1 MKTLKYICSLLLV
14 ALSVAAC
21 QKDEDKLY
29 VSSIKGETVTATA
42 DNIVLSKDN
51 KNDEVLTL
59 SWTKEQLTTSNPDLK
74 PTDLMIQKLQVST
87 QDDFSGSMLETVMT
101 TLTKTYTG
109 ADLNN
114 LAKNIGATPD
124 VENSLYFRLASQT
137 GQNMSPVYSNVITV
151 KVTPF
156 TVDMGIGFILDKNME
171 DTGLTLASPQ
181 WDGIYSGFV
190 GATSWMN
197 FYLRE
202 GDDTTWG
209 NDGVSGTAFVMSSS
223 DEVDARWNFWYPG
236 LGGCYYT
243 VVNTPAAEW
252 TALYIPTLT
261 VSGDLTGEMTF
272 DRPTVKWNYIFT
284 AEKAG
289 DITVR
294 IAGNGKLYNVST
306 GTDDAAAIDTP
317 VAFGQNGDK
326 LTFAQGTS
334 ATATDIKVSVP
345 AAGEYTLVLNLFN
358 PEVWTAEVV
367 AGGEAPVQIP
377 SALYLPGV
385 DDITTGEWNF
395 NNRLLLYQEEK
406 QQYSGVADVNSEWGY
421 KIAVE
426 KGNWDDYYGA
436 VGDTENPADP
446 MIGTLAWAGG
456 NLPAPEAGLYFIDV
470 CITDLTYR
478 LTPVTEVYCT
488 GFNDNWDLMA
498 MTATETPGVYTA
510 TITATQST
518 PWGFQILLDQDWT
531 TKLGVGAEGQLLKMT
546 DGGSAQNIPFD
557 KTEGTYTLTVD
568 LVHASYTIE

>member
-1 MKTLKYICSLLLV
+1 MLV
-14 ALSVAAC
+14 ALCVAAC

-87 QDDFSGSMLETVMT
+87 QDDFSSSMLETVMT

-114 LAKNIGATPD
+114 LAKNIGAIPD

-137 GQNMSPVYSNVITV
+137 GQNMSPVYSNVVTV

-156 TVDMGIGFILDKNME
+156 TVDMGTGFILDKNME

-223 DEVDARWNFWYPG
+223 EDADARWSLWYPG

-252 TALYIPTLT
+252 TALYIPALT

-272 DRPTVKWNYIFT
+272 DRPTVKWNFIFS

-289 DITVR
+289 EYTIR
-294 IAGNGKLYNVST
+294 ISGTGKQYNQTT
-306 GTDDAAAIDTP
+306 GTDDASAIDTP
-317 VAFGQNGDK
+317 VAFGQTGNG
-326 LTFAQGTS
+326 LSFSQGTS
-334 ATATDIKVSVP
+334 ATATDIVVAVP
-345 AAGEYTLVLNLFN
+345 AAGEYTLALNLAD

-377 SALYLPGV
+377 STLYLAGI
-385 DDITTGEWNF
+385 DDGITGEWNF
-395 NNRLLLYQEEK
+395 DNFVSLYQEE
-406 QQYSGVADVNSEWGY
+406 QQAYSGIANVNSLWGY
-421 KIAVE
+421 TIHTE
-426 KGNWDDYYGA
+426 KENWDDKYGA
-436 VGDTENPADP
+436 AEGSTDP
-446 MIGTLAWAGG
+446 LTGTLAWAGG

-488 GFNDNWDLMA
+488 GFNDNWDLIA

-518 PWGFQILLDQDWT
+518 PWGFQILLDQNWT
-531 TKLGVGAEGQLLKMT
+531 TKLGVGAEGQLLKIT